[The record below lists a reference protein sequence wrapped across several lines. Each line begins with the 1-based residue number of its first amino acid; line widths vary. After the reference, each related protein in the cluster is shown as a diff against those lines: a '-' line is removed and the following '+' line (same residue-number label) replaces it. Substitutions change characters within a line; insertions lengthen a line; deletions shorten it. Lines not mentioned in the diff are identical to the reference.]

1 MAYVASVALDRYE
14 KSEIIAI
21 FAFQHLLHMERNQ
34 NIEKRILWVAER
46 LFLEKGFSGTST
58 TEIAKTVGCNQAL
71 IHYYFRTKE
80 KLFWDVFAPKMEQ
93 VVEYLDAPLD
103 ESIDFIDR
111 ICNIVDFYFGI
122 LELDERLAPFIV
134 NELIMNPGRWNKFR
148 DRFLRSESRR
158 MAFVRFEKMVDEE
171 IAAGQIRQIKAI
183 DLLIDIMSLTISA
196 FIVAPKGF
204 ANGEC
209 DSNLRKAYID
219 NRRQDIKA
227 IIINGIKK

>member
-1 MAYVASVALDRYE
+1 ME
-14 KSEIIAI
+14 KSK
-21 FAFQHLLHMERNQ
+21 

-80 KLFWDVFAPKMEQ
+80 KLFWDVFSPKVEQ

-103 ESIDFIDR
+103 DSIDFVER
-111 ICNIVDFYFGI
+111 IRNVIDFYFGI

-134 NELIMNPGRWNKFR
+134 NELIMNPGRWDMFR
-148 DRFLRSESRR
+148 TRYLRNESRSS
-158 MAFVRFEKMVDEE
+158 AFKRFENMVKVE
-171 IAAGQIRQIKAI
+171 IDAGRLRPMHAI
-183 DLLIDIMSLTISA
+183 DLLINIMSLTISA

-204 ANGEC
+204 AIGEC
-209 DSNLRKAYID
+209 DSNRRKSYLD
-219 NRRQDIKA
+219 QRREDIKET
-227 IIINGIKK
+227 IVRGMSK

>member
-1 MAYVASVALDRYE
+1 ME
-14 KSEIIAI
+14 K
-21 FAFQHLLHMERNQ
+21 NN

-80 KLFWDVFAPKMEQ
+80 KLFWDVFAPKVEQ
-93 VVEYLDAPLD
+93 FVEYLDAPLD
-103 ESIDFIDR
+103 ESVDFMER
-111 ICNIVDFYFGI
+111 IRNVIDFYFGI

-134 NELIMNPGRWNKFR
+134 NELIMNPGRWDKFR
-148 DRFLRSESRR
+148 DRYLRNESRSR
-158 MAFVRFEKMVDEE
+158 AFKRFENMVNVE
-171 IAAGQIRQIKAI
+171 IDAGRVRHMRPI
-183 DLLIDIMSLTISA
+183 DLLMNIMSLTISA

-209 DSNLRKAYID
+209 DSSLRKSYLD
-219 NRRQDIKA
+219 QRREDIKEL
-227 IIINGIKK
+227 IIRGMSK

>member
-1 MAYVASVALDRYE
+1 MD
-14 KSEIIAI
+14 
-21 FAFQHLLHMERNQ
+21 RNQ

-80 KLFWDVFAPKMEQ
+80 KLFWDVFAPKVEQ

-103 ESIDFIDR
+103 ESIDFMER
-111 ICNIVDFYFGI
+111 IRNVIDFYFGI

-134 NELIMNPGRWNKFR
+134 KELIMNPERWDKFR
-148 DRFLRSESRR
+148 DRYLRNESRST
-158 MAFVRFEKMVDEE
+158 AFNRFENMVNEE
-171 IAAGQIRQIKAI
+171 IEKGTIRQIRPI
-183 DLLIDIMSLTISA
+183 DLLMNIMSLTISA

-204 ANGEC
+204 ASDEC
-209 DSNLRKAYID
+209 DKSARKAYLD
-219 NRRQDIKA
+219 HRREDVKELIVS
-227 IIINGIKK
+227 GIKINY

>member
-1 MAYVASVALDRYE
+1 
-14 KSEIIAI
+14 
-21 FAFQHLLHMERNQ
+21 MERNQ

-80 KLFWDVFAPKMEQ
+80 KLFWDVFSPKVEQ

-103 ESIDFIDR
+103 ESIDFIER
-111 ICNIVDFYFGI
+111 IRNVIDFYFGI

-134 NELIMNPGRWNKFR
+134 NELIMNPGRWDKFR
-148 DRFLRSESRR
+148 DRYLRNESRST
-158 MAFVRFEKMVDEE
+158 AFNRFEKMVEEE
-171 IAAGQIRQIKAI
+171 IAAGRIRQIRAL
-183 DLLIDIMSLTISA
+183 DLLMNIMSLTISV

-204 ANGEC
+204 ASGEC
-209 DSNLRKAYID
+209 DQNLRKSYLD
-219 NRRQDIKA
+219 NRREEIKTL
-227 IIINGIKK
+227 IVNGLRK

>member
-1 MAYVASVALDRYE
+1 
-14 KSEIIAI
+14 
-21 FAFQHLLHMERNQ
+21 MERNQ

-103 ESIDFIDR
+103 ESLNFMDR
-111 ICNIVDFYFGI
+111 ISNIIDFYFGI

-134 NELIMNPGRWNKFR
+134 NELIMHPGRWDTFR
-148 DRFLRSESRR
+148 DRFLRNERR
-158 MAFVRFEKMVDEE
+158 RSAFTRFESMVRDEIGNGSIRE
-171 IAAGQIRQIKAI
+171 IQPI
-183 DLLIDIMSLTISA
+183 DLLLNIMSLTISA

-204 ANGEC
+204 ARDEC
-209 DSNLRKAYID
+209 DSSARREYLSRRKE
-219 NRRQDIKA
+219 NIKELVT
-227 IIINGIKK
+227 NGLIRH